1 MAGGTPG
8 GTVVTTPPGS
18 TAEALSDCQG
28 AHDMSEHK
36 TLLQFLLDLL
46 NNKDALA
53 DFQRDPQGAL
63 HAAGL
68 QNVCVD
74 DIKDLMP
81 VVLEKVDPQKCA
93 QYEEDCDSGRDH
105 DDAPRHHGDHHHGQ
119 RHDDGHGDHDDHKW
133 SDHDNEIDKVVTHL
147 NYVTNNYSFDSHDT
161 IYNTN
166 NITKIWA
173 DHGADV
179 SVNNETHNVGAG
191 GVDVE
196 GDNNGTVATGG
207 HNQIGNGNEQSGD
220 GSTTSF
226 GNGSALS
233 HVGTG
238 DGGAINT
245 GTGSATGDSEHVNSQ
260 AFGSGNVTTA
270 THGNAATTT
279 ADSHNN
285 TDSNNSTDSHDVTKT
300 STDSH
305 DNTNSNNHGSF
316 DTDNSSHLDS
326 SHSGNTFSA
335 TDDSQ
340 HLNVHDNSVDLTAIH
355 H

>member
-18 TAEALSDCQG
+18 TAEALSDRFG
-28 AHDMSEHK
+28 AHMSEHK

-93 QYEEDCDSGRDH
+93 QYEDDCDHGRDH
-105 DDAPRHHGDHHHGQ
+105 DDAPRHHGDHHH
-119 RHDDGHGDHDDHKW
+119 HDGGHHDDHGW

-173 DHGADV
+173 DHGANVD
-179 SVNNETHNVGAG
+179 VNNETHNVGAG

-196 GDNNGTVATGG
+196 GDNNAPIATGG

-226 GNGSALS
+226 GSGAAQS
-233 HVGTG
+233 HVSAS
-238 DGGAINT
+238 DGGAVSGN
-245 GTGSATGDSEHVNSQ
+245 GAASGDSEHFNAQ
-260 AFGSGNVTTA
+260 AFGGGNVTAA
-270 THGNAATTT
+270 THAPATSSTTDSHDHTTT
-279 ADSHNN
+279 T
-285 TDSNNSTDSHDVTKT
+285 TDSNNHT

-305 DNTNSNNHGSF
+305 DLTNSQN
-316 DTDNSSHLDS
+316 DTDNSSHLDT

-340 HLNVHDNSVDLTAIH
+340 HLNVHDNSVDLTAVH